1 MKCRSYTLSLDMDSP
16 ILHLPLNDTN
26 STKWW
31 SPQRTSASR
40 SSSAMAVNLGSLPS
54 PSDARCWFRVLIDT
68 PSISAI
74 SVHLKENSRKYKI
87 CSREIMNLG
96 LPTLPCS
103 LWHWYVSDSST
114 LFFSKSCSC
123 KASKFLLMSSSWPLK
138 LAATP
143 PMLSSLIADKSQR
156 NWSIA
161 SSRRAVFVT
170 SCSKS
175 TRTGS
180 KPTINCALCHPWCIV
195 STKENEWK
203 RWMCRKSLPTTK
215 KGDMECPL

>member
-1 MKCRSYTLSLDMDSP
+1 MKCRSYMLSLDMDSP

-54 PSDARCWFRVLIDT
+54 PSDARCLFRVLIDT

-123 KASKFLLMSSSWPLK
+123 KASKFLLMSSSWQQPLRCYLHWSPTK
-138 LAATP
+138 ASATTQLLLRDVLYL
-143 PMLSSLIADKSQR
+143 LSAVR
-156 NWSIA
+156 NLHEL
-161 SSRRAVFVT
+161 VVHQ
-170 SCSKS
+170 
-175 TRTGS
+175 
-180 KPTINCALCHPWCIV
+180 L
-195 STKENEWK
+195 
-203 RWMCRKSLPTTK
+203 
-215 KGDMECPL
+215 